1 VGVSFLVVG
10 GVFGGDGE
18 RTICFLCSGVCR
30 SMCMR
35 WTRAGSSWGSRGWR
49 PAGAVVK
56 GVGIAFEFDLTA
68 AAGLAKDFAERLL
81 IAIFED
87 GGSGP
92 AVVCGYVVGG
102 WCVSDLGGNRKLN
115 GIALGTYRDIS
126 YPLGRRV

>member
-1 VGVSFLVVG
+1 
-10 GVFGGDGE
+10 
-18 RTICFLCSGVCR
+18 
-30 SMCMR
+30 MCMR

-49 PAGAVVK
+49 AAGAVVK

-92 AVVCGYVVGG
+92 AVVCGYVVRG

-126 YPLGRRV
+126 LAHLDGGCTCSCYGPIAMAEIPY